1 MKKYQKKELENDTHH
16 TSLTPAVEQA
26 AEVLKYL
33 ASDKGIRAGLTD
45 ISRLVG
51 INKSK
56 TYAILNALQNAGF
69 VSKDDENKLYSLGP
83 DIIPIGQK
91 ALENLD
97 YREAAKPFLKKLAQ
111 DTKCTALFAIITAH
125 NLVFIAKE
133 ESGMEVDSRL
143 GVGYSIPVYYR
154 THGKVILAALPEEE
168 LNKLLSGEDFFR
180 DNETSVID
188 NTSLRQEITEIK
200 QRGFAVE
207 DGRASPII
215 KVLSVAVRGHHGYPI
230 GVLVLIGLI
239 AKSKILKNAVML
251 VETAKQVSNVLGS
264 GKREY

>member
-1 MKKYQKKELENDTHH
+1 LSKDDNSKHY

-143 GVGYSIPVYYR
+143 DVGYSTSVFYR
-154 THGKVILAALPEEE
+154 AHGKAILSALSEEMT
-168 LNKLLSGEDFFR
+168 NKLLSGENFFR
-180 DNETSVID
+180 DD
-188 NTSLRQEITEIK
+188 K
-200 QRGFAVE
+200 RGFL
-207 DGRASPII
+207 DNASLKQELQEVRKKGFDMDNGKVNPII
-215 KVLSVAVRGHHGYPI
+215 KVLSAAVVGHNNKPVGT
-230 GVLVLIGLI
+230 LVIIGLMSKSVL
-239 AKSKILKNAVML
+239 AKNGKKL
-251 VETAKQVSNVLGS
+251 VETAKSISNALGAT
-264 GKREY
+264 G

>member
-1 MKKYQKKELENDTHH
+1 MKKYLKNKSENETFH

-33 ASDKGIRAGLTD
+33 ASDRGIRAGLTD
-45 ISRLVG
+45 ISRMVG

-69 VSKDDENKLYSLGP
+69 VSKDDENKLYFLGP

-97 YREAAKPFLKKLAQ
+97 YREAAKPFLKKLAR
-111 DTKCTALFAIITAH
+111 DTKCTALFAIITTH

-133 ESGMEVDSRL
+133 ESGSEVDSRL
-143 GVGYSIPVYYR
+143 GIGYSTTVFYR
-154 THGKVILAALPEEE
+154 AHGKAILAALPEEE
-168 LNKLLSGEDFFR
+168 LNKLLSGENFFR
-180 DNETSVID
+180 DDE
-188 NTSLRQEITEIK
+188 
-200 QRGFAVE
+200 RGFLDNASLKQELREVKKRGF
-207 DGRASPII
+207 DMDNGRVNPII
-215 KVLSVAVRGHHGYPI
+215 KVLSAAVLGHNNHPI
-230 GVLVLIGLI
+230 GVLVLIGLM
-239 AKSKILKNAVML
+239 AKSQLLKNAAML
-251 VETAKQVSNVLGS
+251 VEMAKQISNVLGA